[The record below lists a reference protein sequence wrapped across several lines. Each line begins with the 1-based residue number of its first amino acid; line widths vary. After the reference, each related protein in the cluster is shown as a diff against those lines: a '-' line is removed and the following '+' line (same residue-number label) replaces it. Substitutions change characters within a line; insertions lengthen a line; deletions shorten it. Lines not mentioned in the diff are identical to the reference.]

1 MDPITIILLVL
12 FVIIAILMMLVVLL
26 QDDQGEGIGGM
37 FGGAGTTPLGSR
49 SGNVLTRFTSILGG
63 LFLFG
68 AFALAWMNRTPEAA
82 NLAVKARMEQLQQ
95 SQATDWWVQ
104 KPAAPAAAQ
113 EPLTPQAAAPQSA
126 APSQAADQTRTT
138 APSTA
143 PAGGE
148 APSGL
153 QR

>member
-1 MDPITIILLVL
+1 MGLISIVILVV
-12 FVIIAILMMLVVLL
+12 FVIVALLMMLVVLM

-49 SGNVLTRFTSILGG
+49 SGNVLTRFTSILGA

-68 AFALAWMNRTPEAA
+68 AFALAWLNRTPESG
-82 NLAVKARMEQLQQ
+82 NLETKARMERLRQSQSTEWWVEKPAPAVEQQ
-95 SQATDWWVQ
+95 SLSQ
-104 KPAAPAAAQ
+104 PAPESQTPPA
-113 EPLTPQAAAPQSA
+113 
-126 APSQAADQTRTT
+126 
-138 APSTA
+138 
-143 PAGGE
+143 E